1 MTIEQIKDMPTTFKN
16 VHESIYRSSATLDK
30 VKEMMKRGDSYTTI
44 LEVLDVIYPK
54 VVPQVI
60 QSDYLPF

>member
-1 MTIEQIKDMPTTFKN
+1 MTIEQIKNMPTTFEN
-16 VHESIYRSSATLDK
+16 LHESIYRSSATLDK

-60 QSDYLPF
+60 QSDDLPF